1 MQMESHARLQ
11 NMPQP
16 PRQKT
21 TQTRR
26 TILKIITEITLATK
40 TAQKPIDKA
49 ATWFKRRIKK

>member
-1 MQMESHARLQ
+1 MESHARFQDL
-11 NMPQP
+11 PQP

-49 ATWFKRRIKK
+49 NTWLKRRIKK